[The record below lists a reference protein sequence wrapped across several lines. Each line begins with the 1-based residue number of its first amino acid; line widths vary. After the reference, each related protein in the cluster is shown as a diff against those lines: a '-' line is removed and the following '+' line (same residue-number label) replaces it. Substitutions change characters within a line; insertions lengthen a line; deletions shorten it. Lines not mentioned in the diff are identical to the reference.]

1 MERVVRHRSLW
12 LVALALACG
21 GGDPEPTASRAPLHH
36 KADAQS
42 SNQAPEIESV
52 DLEPSEPTPEDR
64 IRAVVRVVDPDAD
77 PIELGF
83 SWTLDGR
90 RVPGDGPEIQLPAAH
105 KGQTVR
111 VAVTA
116 DDGQAQS
123 RTLQAEVS
131 IANRPPEVLGLQME
145 PSSSVAA
152 GDRVAVTAKTHDPD
166 DDRLELEYAWSV
178 NGRPVE
184 GEGASF
190 STEGLERGARVVVE
204 VRASDGT
211 DRSSAVQSAA
221 VRIANAAPRIV
232 SLPSQDWV
240 NGAFQYCIEA
250 EDPDG
255 DRRLRY
261 RLLKGPD
268 GMTVD
273 PVLGDVRWKPA
284 ADQAGTHPID
294 LVVEDP
300 DGAASAQSFEITVR
314 EVESDSDSPAS
325 FSD

>member
-1 MERVVRHRSLW
+1 
-12 LVALALACG
+12 
-21 GGDPEPTASRAPLHH
+21 
-36 KADAQS
+36 
-42 SNQAPEIESV
+42 
-52 DLEPSEPTPEDR
+52 
-64 IRAVVRVVDPDAD
+64 
-77 PIELGF
+77 
-83 SWTLDGR
+83 
-90 RVPGDGPEIQLPAAH
+90 
-105 KGQTVR
+105 
-111 VAVTA
+111 
-116 DDGQAQS
+116 
-123 RTLQAEVS
+123 
-131 IANRPPEVLGLQME
+131 
-145 PSSSVAA
+145 
-152 GDRVAVTAKTHDPD
+152 
-166 DDRLELEYAWSV
+166 
-178 NGRPVE
+178 
-184 GEGASF
+184 
-190 STEGLERGARVVVE
+190 
-204 VRASDGT
+204 
-211 DRSSAVQSAA
+211 
-221 VRIANAAPRIV
+221 
-232 SLPSQDWV
+232 V